1 MKRVEQAIA
10 HIAENINGKAVLEIA
25 CGCAEFSLAAAQ
37 TAKSVDG
44 IDLDYLRLPPQAH
57 KTEDFAFTIMDA
69 TNMTFADGSFDTAVM
84 YNAIG
89 HLGAVLEKV
98 LKECLRVTKPCGAI
112 FVISS
117 FRIDMPIIDEKLLPL
132 LDVVFHKVLHL
143 LPAALHS
150 AVLLLLS

>member
-10 HIAENINGKAVLEIA
+10 HIAESINGKAVLEIA

-69 TNMTFADGSFDTAVM
+69 TNMTFADGSFDTVIM
-84 YNAIG
+84 YNSVG

-98 LKECLRVTKPCGAI
+98 LKECLRVTKPGGVI

-117 FRIDMPIIDEKLLPL
+117 FRTDMSAIDEKLLPL
-132 LDVVFHKVLHL
+132 LAKKQIAFAEESDGTFCYIKIER
-143 LPAALHS
+143 
-150 AVLLLLS
+150 

>member
-1 MKRVEQAIA
+1 MKRAYQAIA
-10 HIAENINGKAVLEIA
+10 HIAENINGKSVLEVA

-44 IDLDYLRLPPQAH
+44 IDLDYLRLPSQAH
-57 KTEDFAFTIMDA
+57 KTEGFTFTIMDA
-69 TNMTFADGSFDTAVM
+69 TNMAFADASFDTVVM

-98 LKECLRVTKPCGAI
+98 LKECLRVTKQGGAI

-117 FRIDMPIIDEKLLPL
+117 FRMDMPVIDEKLLPL
-132 LDVVFHKVLHL
+132 LAKKQITFAEESDGTFRYIKIG
-143 LPAALHS
+143 S
-150 AVLLLLS
+150 

>member
-10 HIAENINGKAVLEIA
+10 HIAENINGKSVLEVA

-37 TAKSVDG
+37 AAKSVDG

-57 KTEDFAFTIMDA
+57 KTEGFTFTIMDA
-69 TNMTFADGSFDTAVM
+69 TNMAFADASFDTVVM

-98 LKECLRVTKPCGAI
+98 LKECLRVTKHGGAI

-117 FRIDMPIIDEKLLPL
+117 FRMDMPVIDEKLLPL
-132 LDVVFHKVLHL
+132 LAKKQIAFAEESDGTLRYIKIGR
-143 LPAALHS
+143 
-150 AVLLLLS
+150 

>member
-1 MKRVEQAIA
+1 MKRVEQAIE
-10 HIAENINGKAVLEIA
+10 HIAENISGKAVLEVA

-44 IDLDYLRLPPQAH
+44 IDLDYLRLPPSAR
-57 KTEDFAFTIMDA
+57 KTEGFKFTVMDA
-69 TNMTFADGSFDTAVM
+69 TNMAFPEGSFNAAVM

-98 LKECLRVTKPCGAI
+98 LKECLRVTKPGGAI

-117 FRIDMPIIDEKLLPL
+117 FRIDMPVIDEKLLPL
-132 LDVVFHKVLHL
+132 LAKKQIAFAEESDGTFRYIKIGR
-143 LPAALHS
+143 
-150 AVLLLLS
+150 

>member
-10 HIAENINGKAVLEIA
+10 HIAESINGKAVLEIA

-44 IDLDYLRLPPQAH
+44 IDLDYLRLPPSAR
-57 KTEDFAFTIMDA
+57 KTEGFKFTIMDA

-98 LKECLRVTKPCGAI
+98 LKECLRVTKPGGAI

-132 LDVVFHKVLHL
+132 LAKKQIAFAEESDGTFCYIKIER
-143 LPAALHS
+143 
-150 AVLLLLS
+150 

>member
-1 MKRVEQAIA
+1 MKRVERAIE
-10 HIAENINGKAVLEIA
+10 HIAESINGKAVLEVA

-44 IDLDYLRLPPQAH
+44 IDLDYLRLPPSAR
-57 KTEDFAFTIMDA
+57 KTEGFKFTVMDA
-69 TNMTFADGSFDTAVM
+69 TNMAFAEGSFDAAVM

-98 LKECLRVTKPCGAI
+98 LKECLRVTKPGGAI

-117 FRIDMPIIDEKLLPL
+117 FRIDMPVIDEKRLPL
-132 LDVVFHKVLHL
+132 LAKKQIAFAEESDGTFRYIKIGR
-143 LPAALHS
+143 
-150 AVLLLLS
+150 